1 MRDKPVN
8 GTRFIILAKFFS
20 SCITCFLCAIVLQ
33 MPSILMLLQSGFKKF
48 AAADCG
54 GDISSEDV
62 DQLESQ
68 LFVELVR
75 EWDEHPVVELERG

>member
-1 MRDKPVN
+1 MCPFSAN
-8 GTRFIILAKFFS
+8 ANAILL
-20 SCITCFLCAIVLQ
+20 ILQ
-33 MPSILMLLQSGFKKF
+33 NGFKKI

-54 GDISSEDV
+54 SDDHLSREHV